1 MFKVPLTV
9 PIWHKKSCSCYSEL
23 NLDWILD
30 RVFSALLQ
38 ELLQLF
44 GLPYLVSPMEAEAQ
58 CAYLDLSGQ
67 THGTIT
73 DDSDVWLFGGRR
85 VYKNFFNKG
94 KLVEFFKIE
103 DCESQF
109 GKSGQCF
116 LFFFVRVYQ
125 SKALEWPR
133 LKSI

>member
-1 MFKVPLTV
+1 
-9 PIWHKKSCSCYSEL
+9 
-23 NLDWILD
+23 
-30 RVFSALLQ
+30 
-38 ELLQLF
+38 
-44 GLPYLVSPMEAEAQ
+44 MEAEAQ

-116 LFFFVRVYQ
+116 FFFL
-125 SKALEWPR
+125 LEFTN
-133 LKSI
+133 LKHLNGQGWNQFN